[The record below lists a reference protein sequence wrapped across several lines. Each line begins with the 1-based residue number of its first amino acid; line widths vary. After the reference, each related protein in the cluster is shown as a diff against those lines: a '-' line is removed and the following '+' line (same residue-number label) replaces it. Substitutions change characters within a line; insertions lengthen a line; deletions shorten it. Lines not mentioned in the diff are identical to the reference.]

1 MTLIVVACHG
11 EFAAGIASS
20 LRMLMG
26 EVEDF
31 VTVEFHASEGLDD
44 LLARYSDAVRGH
56 DHDGVLFMVDLLGGS
71 PYNAAARFVAE
82 RPDMDVVTGVNL
94 PMIVETV
101 GRRMAGTAFPE
112 LVEVARQAGS
122 GGIVTFKE
130 KAASASAAPS
140 TPDDGEDDE
149 L

>member
-56 DHDGVLFMVDLLGGS
+56 DDGVLFMVDLLGGS

-94 PMIVETV
+94 PMLVETV
-101 GRRMAGTAFPE
+101 GRRMSGASFPD
-112 LVEVARQAGS
+112 LVEIARQAGS
-122 GGIVTFKE
+122 GGIVGFKE
-130 KAASASAAPS
+130 KTASASAAPS
-140 TPDDGEDDE
+140 APDDGEDDE

>member
-56 DHDGVLFMVDLLGGS
+56 DDGVLFMVDLLGGS

-94 PMIVETV
+94 PMLVETV
-101 GRRMAGTAFPE
+101 GRRMSGASFPD
-112 LVEVARQAGS
+112 LVEIARQAGS
-122 GGIVTFKE
+122 GGIVAFKE
-130 KAASASAAPS
+130 KTASASAAPS
-140 TPDDGEDDE
+140 APDDGEDDE